1 MSEADSKLLSEMF
14 SLVKNIDSRLDNLES
29 QMTDVK
35 GELQQINKRLDE
47 QSEMIEANFV
57 DLKETQ
63 TVVEI
68 HSQKLK
74 AIK

>member
-63 TVVEI
+63 MVVEI

>member
-57 DLKETQ
+57 DMKETQ

>member
-35 GELQQINKRLDE
+35 GELQQINKRFDE

-57 DLKETQ
+57 DMKETQ

>member
-63 TVVEI
+63 AVVEI

>member
-57 DLKETQ
+57 DLKEKQ